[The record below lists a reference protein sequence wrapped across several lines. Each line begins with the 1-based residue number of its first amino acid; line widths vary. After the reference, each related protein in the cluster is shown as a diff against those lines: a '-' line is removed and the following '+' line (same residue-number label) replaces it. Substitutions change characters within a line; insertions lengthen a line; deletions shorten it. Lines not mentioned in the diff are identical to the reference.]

1 MAGIFANIDSDIDK
15 LRKLKTEIEGVKKA
29 LTSINVKVDIDIAN
43 GLEAQ
48 LKNLTMQYDA
58 LARKV
63 SEAEGKIMVS
73 TQRINQ
79 AAEKI
84 VKAQEQ
90 IMKTPEGQPQ
100 PAIKNDGNTSAN
112 KTETASIEAQAKAYD
127 ELAAE
132 IDAVM
137 GSRSQNIKRMVE
149 EQNAIRLI
157 NEELKRM
164 EKLNSTGTFS
174 TNEIK
179 RIEQLNGSL
188 LKHKTAL
195 SELRQSLNNSF
206 KLDNSAATSMNS
218 LSQSLGRMRMAYRE
232 LTEEERKSP
241 FGQEL
246 LASIQ
251 QADAKIKQ
259 LDATIGN
266 YQRNVGNY
274 ASGFNGLNMSV
285 QQIVRELPSA
295 TMGLNMFFLAISNNL
310 PILTDEIKRA
320 KAANEELKKSGKSGV
335 PVWKQLVSSLFSW
348 QSALMVG
355 ITVLTMY
362 GDEIIDWVKN
372 LISGKDSLKSLE
384 ESIEEVNE
392 QFTTNSSTLANQ
404 IATYHRLQQR
414 WKEANGDLEAQNRLI
429 ETSKGEFDKL
439 GISITTTK
447 DAEDAFVRNTS
458 NVIEALKARAKAS
471 AARTLAE
478 EKYQEALKAEEEYNK
493 SKLEGPSARDYFLY
507 ATASA
512 GAAQSGLILDPAIT
526 PEGIMEDRL
535 KREEAAVKDLYA
547 TADNMFALE
556 KNFLD
561 DANNAL
567 TEAGV
572 MPSTIE
578 ETVSR
583 IESLKLEIEEL
594 KKTANPDQE
603 AITNAEGL
611 MQILLSHYE
620 KLKEEGKIVVSGQTG
635 QNQSDAQLEAE
646 RKAGEMLVELR
657 RENDQAYIDAMQ
669 DGTQKKLAQ
678 IVHDYMEQKAEV
690 DRQEAELRELNKKS
704 GEKNVGDDGLTDEQ
718 RAELNQKRANIEQKT
733 DKAIDEVYDSEFA
746 AEEKAM
752 NEYLKKYGDYQQK
765 RQAIAEEYEQKIAAA
780 TNEWDKKLLEKERD
794 SIFSDLDFEAAKT
807 TSAISQ
813 LFGDMKNKTLKDLE
827 EIAKRGEAALEFL
840 KGGEWNEEQ
849 GIQLGISKEQFE
861 TLSKS
866 PEKLEAISKALGNVK
881 DKAEDLRNPLE
892 LVAEGLKEIFNSGDD
907 ASLIK
912 GFENL
917 QRGLQGMLK
926 MIGFLS
932 DSISELGESFG
943 SDLMKNISEG
953 LNVAMDTASSTLQGA
968 QAGQSMG
975 QGIAQ
980 LVGSTSSMFGPIG
993 AAAGAAVGLVSSL
1006 ASAIAKIHDKKNEK
1020 RIQDLQDRIDAL
1032 GNSYDRLGKEI
1043 EKSYSTD
1050 TAKLYGKQNKML
1062 EQQKKLIEQ
1071 QIAEEE
1077 DKKDTDDDR
1086 IKQWKEELQDINDQI
1101 EENKEAALDAI
1112 TGTDV
1117 MSAID
1122 DFAQAYADA
1131 WASGTSAAKA
1141 STDVV
1146 KSLIKTS
1153 LLQFLK
1159 NQLSP
1164 TVEEFMGKLAEY
1176 MADGII
1182 APWEQAQLDK
1192 LKEEMDKTA
1201 SEYYDNTSSYWD
1213 DSQQE
1218 QQSATRGFS
1227 TEMTQDQ
1234 ASELS
1239 GRFTAVAESNLRI
1252 EGRLTEVTGHL
1263 AIMSADV
1270 VGVRDIANDM
1280 RDIIANSYIE
1290 LQQISENTGE
1300 IIKPIKQMQLDIA
1313 EVKRNTSRL

>member
-1050 TAKLYGKQNKML
+1050 TAKLYGEQNKML

-1077 DKKDTDDDR
+1077 DKKERKKGSRRCPTT
-1086 IKQWKEELQDINDQI
+1086 WK
-1101 EENKEAALDAI
+1101 KAVMS
-1112 TGTDV
+1112 TGT
-1117 MSAID
+1117 
-1122 DFAQAYADA
+1122 
-1131 WASGTSAAKA
+1131 
-1141 STDVV
+1141 
-1146 KSLIKTS
+1146 
-1153 LLQFLK
+1153 
-1159 NQLSP
+1159 
-1164 TVEEFMGKLAEY
+1164 
-1176 MADGII
+1176 
-1182 APWEQAQLDK
+1182 
-1192 LKEEMDKTA
+1192 
-1201 SEYYDNTSSYWD
+1201 
-1213 DSQQE
+1213 
-1218 QQSATRGFS
+1218 
-1227 TEMTQDQ
+1227 
-1234 ASELS
+1234 
-1239 GRFTAVAESNLRI
+1239 
-1252 EGRLTEVTGHL
+1252 
-1263 AIMSADV
+1263 
-1270 VGVRDIANDM
+1270 VRPA
-1280 RDIIANSYIE
+1280 
-1290 LQQISENTGE
+1290 
-1300 IIKPIKQMQLDIA
+1300 
-1313 EVKRNTSRL
+1313 